1 MLTCHVGYD
10 QAFAN
15 SGRAILTYDS
25 ETKETEYV
33 GSMVFHPSVKLGHYS
48 DAIALLEHL
57 KFIKDDLKLIEK
69 NFAPIASI
77 ALEGV
82 AVGAMGQAAARGG
95 IFGIYST
102 FCATKSDLIIV
113 SPKKLKSFVTGSGNA
128 EKEEIAKVLFKKYG
142 KDGLT
147 EDEIDSYDETDAIAL
162 ADVGLYCWRYMQG
175 DKDVLTKVLT
185 KEQQEIV
192 WGTAEVKKK
201 HKSFPDKK
209 FGICNRIDDFYI
221 RKRSFK

>member
-1 MLTCHVGYD
+1 MLTAHVGFD

-15 SGRAILTYDS
+15 SGCAVLTYDS
-25 ETKETEYV
+25 ETKKTEYNY
-33 GSMVFHPSVKLGHYS
+33 SLVFHPSVKLGHYS

-57 KFIKDDLKLIEK
+57 KFIKDEIKGIEK
-69 NFAPIASI
+69 HVAPVASI

-95 IFGIYST
+95 IFGIYAT
-102 FCATKSDLIIV
+102 FCATKADLIVV

-128 EKEEIAKVLFKKYG
+128 EKEEIADVLSKKYG
-142 KDGLT
+142 PFQEL
-147 EDEIDSYDETDAIAL
+147 ESYDETDAIAL

-175 DKDVLTKVLT
+175 HKEVLTKELS

-192 WGTAEVKKK
+192 WGSASVKKK
-201 HKSFPDKK
+201 HKTFPDKQ

-221 RKRSFK
+221 RKRGGK